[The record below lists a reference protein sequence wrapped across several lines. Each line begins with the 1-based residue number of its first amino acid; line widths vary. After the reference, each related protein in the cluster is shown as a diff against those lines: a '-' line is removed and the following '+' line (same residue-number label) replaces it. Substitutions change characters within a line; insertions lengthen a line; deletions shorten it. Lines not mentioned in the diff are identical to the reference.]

1 MTDFASNPATGSG
14 AAIARDNQARE
25 RDDLDAAWRSP
36 TGWRAISVVN
46 QTNVGRR
53 FVITGFVYFLIAGIL
68 GLVMRVQ
75 LAVPENDLL
84 TPEAYNQIFTMHGT
98 LMMFLFAVPI
108 LEGVAVYLLPPM
120 LGTRD
125 LPFPRL
131 SAFGYWCYLLG
142 GLLLLTSLP
151 LGLAPDGGWFIYP
164 PLSSTL
170 FSPGMNIDF
179 WLLGITF
186 MEISAITASI
196 ELIVAILKTRAPG
209 MSIDRMPLF
218 AWYILITAFMIVFGF
233 PPLIMGSILLELER
247 AFGLPFFDAAK
258 GGHPLLWQHLFWL
271 FGHPEVYIIFL
282 PAAGIMSMVVPTFA
296 RHPIVGYRWL
306 VLAAIGMGFLSF
318 GLWAHHMFATGIP
331 QMSVAFF
338 SAASTLVA
346 IPSGIQVFAWI
357 ATLWHGRP
365 RFDTPLLFAIGT
377 IVTFVMGGFT
387 GVMVAIV
394 PFDLQVHDTYFVVA
408 HFHYVLIGGAVF
420 PLFAGIHYWMP
431 LALGRMPSE
440 RLGRWSFWTMFI
452 GFHLT
457 FFPQHWLGL
466 IGMSRRVYTYLP
478 GLNLEWGNLIATGG
492 AFLFAFGVLLT
503 MVNVLWTARRGAP
516 SGDNPWNAGTLEWL
530 NVPTPSYNV
539 RSIPLIS
546 SRDPLW
552 DQPDLPKAVERGAGF
567 LPDSFGGRRLMLG
580 TSAADARPEQVLE
593 LPGPTYLP
601 LVTAL
606 CVGVFFVSVLVKVYT
621 MAALGAVLSVAAFL
635 YWMWPAN
642 PGGRRGS
649 IVASPGIEL
658 PTAHGHHAA
667 PGAAALN
674 VTLAADAALYASLAF
689 SLFFL
694 WSYTPDGAGAPL
706 PPPSVWPAALD
717 LGLLLAGSVLLA
729 WAERRMRAGSVLPAM
744 LALPLAMG
752 MAAAALG
759 HGLLS
764 SAHLGFPAQE
774 HALAAVLWTLYGYQ
788 AIHAAAAIL
797 IAGLAA
803 GAAWMGHL
811 TRDRHLMLR
820 VAARFWHYTAALW
833 VAGFVLVHIL
843 PVMG

>member
-1 MTDFASNPATGSG
+1 MTDIASPRTDIPQDEPARQ
-14 AAIARDNQARE
+14 RDE
-25 RDDLDAAWRSP
+25 LDAAWRSP
-36 TGWRAISVVN
+36 AGWRAISAVN
-46 QTNVGRR
+46 QTYVGRR
-53 FVITGFVYFLIAGIL
+53 FVITGFIYFLIAGIL
-68 GLVMRVQ
+68 GLVIRVQ

-98 LMMFLFAVPI
+98 MMMFLFAVPI

-120 LGTRD
+120 LGARD

-142 GLLLLTSLP
+142 GLLLLSSLP
-151 LGLAPDGGWFIYP
+151 LGLAPDSGWFIYP

-170 FSPGMNIDF
+170 FSPGMNVDF

-306 VLAAIGMGFLSF
+306 VLAAVGMGFLSF
-318 GLWAHHMFATGIP
+318 GLWVHHMFATGIP
-331 QMSVAFF
+331 QLSLAFF

-346 IPSGIQVFAWI
+346 IPSGIQVFGWI

-377 IVTFVMGGFT
+377 IVTFVIGGFT

-394 PFDLQVHDTYFVVA
+394 PFDLQVHDTHFVVA

-440 RLGRWSFWTMFI
+440 RLGRCSFWTMFA

-457 FFPQHWLGL
+457 FFPLHWLGL

-478 GLNLEWGNLIATGG
+478 GLNLELGNLIATGG
-492 AFLFAFGVLLT
+492 AFLFALGVLLA
-503 MVNVLWTARRGAP
+503 MVNILWTARSGTP

-530 NVPTPSYNV
+530 KVPTPACNF
-539 RSIPLIS
+539 RSIPVIS
-546 SRDPLW
+546 SRDPMW
-552 DQPDLPKAVERGAGF
+552 DQPKLSKAVELGVGF
-567 LPDSFGGRRLMLG
+567 LPDSLGGRRLMMG
-580 TSAADARPEQVLE
+580 TSATDARPEQVLE
-593 LPGPTYLP
+593 LPGPTYMP
-601 LVTAL
+601 LVAAL
-606 CVGVFFVSVLVKVYT
+606 CVGVFFVSFLLKLYA
-621 MAALGAVLSVAAFL
+621 MAALGGLLSVAAFL
-635 YWMWPAN
+635 VWMWPTS
-642 PGGRRGS
+642 PEGRRGD
-649 IVASPGIEL
+649 IVASPGTVL

-667 PGAAALN
+667 PGSTALN
-674 VTLAADAALYASLAF
+674 VTLAADAALYGSLAF

-694 WSYTPDGAGAPL
+694 WSYTPDRMGTPL
-706 PPPSVWPAALD
+706 PSPSAWPAVLD
-717 LGLLLAGSVLLA
+717 LCLMLAGSAVLA
-729 WAERRMRAGSVLPAM
+729 WAERRMRAGAAVPAM
-744 LALPLAMG
+744 LGLPVAMG
-752 MAAAALG
+752 LATAALA

-764 SAHLGFPAQE
+764 SGHLGLPAQE
-774 HALAAVLWTLYGYQ
+774 HALAAVLWTLFGYQ
-788 AIHAAAAIL
+788 AIHAGAAVL

-803 GAAWMGHL
+803 VAAWRGHF
-811 TRDRHLMLR
+811 TRGRHLALR
-820 VAARFWHYTAALW
+820 IAVRFWHYTAALW
-833 VAGFVLVHIL
+833 AVGFVLVHIPPL
-843 PVMG
+843 LG

>member
-1 MTDFASNPATGSG
+1 MTDAVHHGHGPAATPDDRT
-14 AAIARDNQARE
+14 RD
-25 RDDLDAAWRSP
+25 RDALDAAWRSP
-36 TGWRAISVVN
+36 TGWRAISAVN
-46 QTNVGRR
+46 QTYVGRR
-53 FVITGFVYFLIAGIL
+53 FVITGFIYFLIAGVL
-68 GLVMRVQ
+68 GLLIRAQ
-75 LAVPENDLL
+75 LVVPQNDLL
-84 TPEAYNQIFTMHGT
+84 SPEAYNQIFTMHGT
-98 LMMFLFAVPI
+98 MMMFLFAVPI

-142 GLLLLTSLP
+142 GLLLLSSLP
-151 LGLAPDGGWFIYP
+151 IGLAPDSGWFIYP
-164 PLSSTL
+164 PLSSAV

-218 AWYILITAFMIVFGF
+218 ASYILITAFMIVFGF

-247 AFGLPFFDAAK
+247 AFGLPFFDADR

-306 VLAAIGMGFLSF
+306 VLAAVGMGFLSF
-318 GLWAHHMFATGIP
+318 GLRVHHMFAVGIP
-331 QMSVAFF
+331 QMSLAFF

-377 IVTFVMGGFT
+377 IVTFVIGGFT

-408 HFHYVLIGGAVF
+408 HFHYVMIDGAVF

-431 LALGRMPSE
+431 LALGRRPSE
-440 RLGRWSFWTMFI
+440 RLGRWSFWTMFA

-457 FFPQHWLGL
+457 FFPLHWVGL

-478 GLNLEWGNLIATGG
+478 GLRLEWGNLLSTAG
-492 AFLFAFGVLLT
+492 AFLFAVGVLIT
-503 MVNVLWTARRGAP
+503 MVNVVRTARRGPPA
-516 SGDNPWNAGTLEWL
+516 GDNPWGAGTLEWL
-530 NVPTPSYNV
+530 NVPTPSYNF
-539 RSIPLIS
+539 RSIPLVS

-552 DQPDLPKAVERGAGF
+552 DQPDLGRAVERGAGF
-567 LPDSFGGRRLMLG
+567 LPDNLGGRQLLLV
-580 TSAADARPEQVLE
+580 TSAADARPEQVID

-601 LVTAL
+601 LVAAL
-606 CVGVFFVSVLVKVYT
+606 CVGVFFVGFLLKLYALS
-621 MAALGAVLSVAAFL
+621 ALGAVLSVGAFL
-635 YWMWPAN
+635 VWMWPTD
-642 PGGRRGS
+642 PGERWRT
-649 IVASPGIEL
+649 V
-658 PTAHGHHAA
+658 TAA
-667 PGAAALN
+667 PGSDLPNAYGHHRSPAATALAI
-674 VTLAADAALYASLAF
+674 TLAADAALYASLAF
-689 SLFFL
+689 STLFL
-694 WSYTPDGAGAPL
+694 WSYTPDWPGDRTPAPDL
-706 PPPSVWPAALD
+706 WPGMVGT
-717 LGLLLAGSVLLA
+717 GLVLAGSVVLA
-729 WAERRMRAGSVLPAM
+729 VAEARMRAGSTWLAA
-744 LALPLAMG
+744 LALP
-752 MAAAALG
+752 AAAGLGIAALV
-759 HGLLS
+759 HALAT
-764 SAHLGFPAQE
+764 SAGIGIPAGE
-774 HALAAVLWTLYGYQ
+774 HALAAVSWTLLGYQ
-788 AIHAAAAIL
+788 MLHTVAGVV

-803 GAAWMGHL
+803 VAAWRGFL
-811 TRDRHLMLR
+811 APGRHLSLR
-820 VAARFWHYTAALW
+820 IAARFWHYTTGLW
-833 VAGFVLVHIL
+833 CAGFALIHLL
-843 PVMG
+843 PLGL